1 MKLDTQLDAD
11 LLIFADWI
19 IPVVPRNTVL
29 ENSAIAIKDGKI
41 IAILDQENARARVN
55 AKSTENLRNHVL
67 IPGLVNAHGH
77 IPMAL
82 LRGIADDMPLKQWL
96 EERIWPLEGRF
107 VSAEFVKQGAQLA
120 VAEMIS
126 SGTTCFADMYFF
138 PEEVAKVTIS
148 AGIRAQLAS
157 PIMDFPTAWAQV
169 SDEYISKATD
179 LHDMY
184 RNSEQIST
192 AFGPHAPYSVS
203 DGPLK
208 KLQILADELD
218 IPIHMHIHESAQEIS
233 DALARDGRRPIH
245 RLADLGLISPRLVCV
260 HATQL
265 IDEEIVLLRDLGAS
279 VIHCPESN
287 LKLASGF
294 CQVGKLLDAGVNVGL
309 GTDGGASNNDL
320 DMFGEM
326 RTAAIVAKAVAG
338 NPGAVPAHQA
348 LEMATINSARAM
360 GLADQI
366 GSLEINKCA
375 DIAAIDLDHIN
386 TLPMNNP
393 TSHIVYAV
401 KSSQVSNVWCNG
413 QAVLKNGELKTIDPA
428 MIRENT
434 ERWRRK
440 FLGV

>member
-1 MKLDTQLDAD
+1 
-11 LLIFADWI
+11 
-19 IPVVPRNTVL
+19 
-29 ENSAIAIKDGKI
+29 
-41 IAILDQENARARVN
+41 
-55 AKSTENLRNHVL
+55 
-67 IPGLVNAHGH
+67 
-77 IPMAL
+77 
-82 LRGIADDMPLKQWL
+82 
-96 EERIWPLEGRF
+96 
-107 VSAEFVKQGAQLA
+107 
-120 VAEMIS
+120 
-126 SGTTCFADMYFF
+126 
-138 PEEVAKVTIS
+138 
-148 AGIRAQLAS
+148 
-157 PIMDFPTAWAQV
+157 MDFPTAWAQV

-434 ERWRRK
+434 ERWQRK

>member
-1 MKLDTQLDAD
+1 M
-11 LLIFADWI
+11 
-19 IPVVPRNTVL
+19 VPRNTVL

-41 IAILDQENARARVN
+41 IAILDQEDARARVN
-55 AKSTENLRNHVL
+55 AKSTESLKNHVL

-126 SGTTCFADMYFF
+126 SGTTCFSDMYFF

-169 SDEYISKATD
+169 ADEYISKATD

-203 DGPLK
+203 DGPLI
-208 KLQILADELD
+208 KLQVLADELD
-218 IPIHMHIHESAQEIS
+218 IPIHMHVHESAQEIS
-233 DALARDGRRPIH
+233 DALASDGRRPIQ

-265 IDEEIVLLRDLGAS
+265 IDEEMVLLRELGAS

-294 CQVGKLLDAGVNVGL
+294 CEVGKLLEAGVNVGL

-338 NPGAVPAHQA
+338 DPSAVPAHQA

-375 DIAAIDLDHIN
+375 DITAIDLDHLN

-393 TSHIVYAV
+393 TSHIVYAM
-401 KSSQVSNVWCNG
+401 KSSQVTNVWCNG